1 MPNSYIRQRFSI
13 LTDTGTGLVTKGD
26 TGPPLWGELMQVYI
40 GADPGWS
47 DSGDTGI
54 AVRLAV
60 LPTRDVPGGTT
71 DTGDGYDI
79 FDLPHVRGT
88 PGVAA
93 RRLVAPRNLISL
105 RGVDTGLGIAIDTG
119 DHESTPYILAGERL
133 RIKCVAGTTLSDS
146 GLPLVVYVYLKT

>member
-1 MPNSYIRQRFSI
+1 MTIVRQKFSI
-13 LTDTGTGLVTKGD
+13 LTDTGTALVTKGD
-26 TGPPLWGELMQVYI
+26 TGPPMWGELMQVYI

-71 DTGDGYDI
+71 DTGDGYDV

-93 RRLVAPRNLISL
+93 RRLISPRNLVSI
-105 RGVDTGLGIAIDTG
+105 RGADTGLATAIDTG
-119 DHESTPYILAGERL
+119 TEMAPFILAGERL

-146 GLPLVVYVYLKT
+146 GLPLVMYVYLKT